1 MIAKRGHYGSH
12 MQEDWSLIR
21 SMIEEARK
29 RSDVRITVKIRRFE
43 DDHTTIRY
51 AKMLEKSGARIG
63 LDISIIISLIL
74 YRLYGKPIHKS
85 DKI

>member
-29 RSDVRITVKIRRFE
+29 RSNVRITVKIRRFE
-43 DDHTTIRY
+43 DDSITIRY
-51 AKMLEKSGARIG
+51 AKMLEKAGARKG
-63 LDISIIISLIL
+63 LENFLLSSCHFYIMS
-74 YRLYGKPIHKS
+74 YFFFQFKQVF
-85 DKI
+85 